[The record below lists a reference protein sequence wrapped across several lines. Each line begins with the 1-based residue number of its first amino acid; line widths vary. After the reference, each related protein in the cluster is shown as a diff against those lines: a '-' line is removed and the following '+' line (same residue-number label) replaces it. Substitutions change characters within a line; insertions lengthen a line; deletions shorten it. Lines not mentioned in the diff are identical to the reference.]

1 MSIDYRALNKFTVK
15 KQVFSLAYLFDQ
27 LESGRWYTKLDLR
40 SGYYHVHITERD
52 EPKTACVTRY
62 GSFEFRIM
70 PFGLKDEAATLYIL
84 MNKVLEPFLDK
95 FVVVY
100 LDDIEAYSWTL
111 EEHEHLLHAF

>member
-1 MSIDYRALNKFTVK
+1 
-15 KQVFSLAYLFDQ
+15 
-27 LESGRWYTKLDLR
+27 
-40 SGYYHVHITERD
+40 
-52 EPKTACVTRY
+52 
-62 GSFEFRIM
+62 M